1 MGLDDAGRDHGA
13 DEVALAGWAGGEQ
26 ACEAELAEGGQ
37 HGLDGAVGP
46 RAENLEGCGGID
58 EGAPGEL
65 RLEQVDGLVGEVREV
80 GEGLFLDS
88 ALGIALG
95 AAQELGAV
103 ELAVLDRLD
112 DGDVHGGN
120 N

>member
-1 MGLDDAGRDHGA
+1 MFGM
-13 DEVALAGWAGGEQ
+13 
-26 ACEAELAEGGQ
+26 
-37 HGLDGAVGP
+37 
-46 RAENLEGCGGID
+46 
-58 EGAPGEL
+58 
-65 RLEQVDGLVGEVREV
+65 VREV

-112 DGDVHGGN
+112 DGDVHGGHN
-120 N
+120 